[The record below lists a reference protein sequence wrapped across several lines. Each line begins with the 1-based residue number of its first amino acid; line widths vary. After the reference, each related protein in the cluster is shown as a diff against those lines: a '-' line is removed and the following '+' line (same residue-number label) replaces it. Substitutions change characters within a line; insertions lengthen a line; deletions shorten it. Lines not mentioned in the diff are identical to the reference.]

1 VKRTLQTTAGIA
13 TLVVACAVAT
23 AAQAQ
28 RVQVVPNES
37 ARRVDITI
45 DGKPFTSYIWP
56 ARLKKPVLFPLRSAK
71 GTVVTRGYPLE
82 PRKNER
88 VDHPHHVGLWMN
100 HGDVNGLDF
109 WNNSDEI
116 TGDRA
121 AHMRTIVHRR
131 IVEAK
136 GGADRGDLTVETE
149 WLEPDGKALLK
160 EQTHFVFRGTPD
172 ARVIDRTTTLTALGK
187 KVVFKDNKE
196 AFFGMRVAREL
207 ELPYDKAEKLTDENG
222 KPTPKPVMD
231 NTGVSGMYTSS
242 EGKTGDDVW
251 GTRGRWMMLT
261 GTVKN
266 DAVTVSILD
275 NPSNPNFPTFWHA
288 RGYGLFAAN
297 PLGEKVLPEGKK
309 DFDLTLEPG
318 KSVTFHYRVLI
329 LEGKATP
336 EDIEKRY
343 RQFSKEK

>member
-1 VKRTLQTTAGIA
+1 VNRPYRIPSAIVGVAIA
-13 TLVVACAVAT
+13 CAIVVA
-23 AAQAQ
+23 QAP

-56 ARLKKPVLFPLRSAK
+56 TTLKKPVLYPLRSAN

-116 TGDRA
+116 KGERV
-121 AHMRTIVHRR
+121 AHMGTIVHRR

-136 GGADRGDLTVETE
+136 GGSDRGDLTVEAD
-149 WLEPDGKALLK
+149 WLKPDGQPLLK
-160 EQTHFVFRGTPD
+160 EQTHFVFQGTPD
-172 ARVIDRTTTLTALGK
+172 SRTIDRTTTLTALGE

-207 ELPYDKAEKLTDENG
+207 ELPYNKAEVLVGDDG

-242 EGKTGDDVW
+242 EGKTGDAVW

-261 GTVKN
+261 GIVQN
-266 DAVTVSILD
+266 DPVTIAILD

-318 KSVTFHYRVLI
+318 KSVRFHYRVLI
-329 LEGKATP
+329 LEGKAKP
-336 EDIEKRY
+336 EDVEKQY
-343 RQFSKEK
+343 QQFAAEK